1 MNVPQKYKVILHRK
15 HTKALSFIFFSTL
28 SITVTIKILLVE
40 KHLFLLWRSKY
51 GLAKLWMWVTFHSA
65 PSFPRLF
72 VGYWFHRQWRTFPEL
87 FLLGKDFHGK
97 VSTGASAH
105 AVGPQ
110 ELTWVVFT
118 WFIVRAKK
126 SVQSTCSK
134 TGMAMVR
141 IPFSSIVYHCLV
153 EIVEHLTREEEG
165 RSSVTS
171 SEVQCVAVCGYSHL
185 GLFMK
190 QVNSSSRDPTKSSHD
205 AFVLFPFAFTLFIS
219 ESCKVQCADLQTYR
233 LWVSE
238 ADLLNLFNRASFP
251 SPPLS
256 ALLIFSVNVGILTRA

>member
-1 MNVPQKYKVILHRK
+1 M
-15 HTKALSFIFFSTL
+15 
-28 SITVTIKILLVE
+28 
-40 KHLFLLWRSKY
+40 
-51 GLAKLWMWVTFHSA
+51 
-65 PSFPRLF
+65 
-72 VGYWFHRQWRTFPEL
+72 
-87 FLLGKDFHGK
+87 
-97 VSTGASAH
+97 
-105 AVGPQ
+105 
-110 ELTWVVFT
+110 VFT
-118 WFIVRAKK
+118 QFIVRAKR

-171 SEVQCVAVCGYSHL
+171 SEIQCVAVCRYSHL

-233 LWVSE
+233 LWVLE

-251 SPPLS
+251 SPPPP